1 MLLLFQQYF
10 TITGNNIETNDLD
23 LMSFFE
29 VLPIDID
36 IKDTKNEVSN
46 MNHLTNFTNSTIEK
60 HKVISILDQN
70 LIVRSFIGDR
80 LNYIS
85 QNAMSAIKNN
95 PDCGKSN

>member
-36 IKDTKNEVSN
+36 IKDTKNEISN
-46 MNHLTNFTNSTIEK
+46 MNHLTNFTNQQLRNIK
-60 HKVISILDQN
+60 L
-70 LIVRSFIGDR
+70 
-80 LNYIS
+80 
-85 QNAMSAIKNN
+85 SAFLTKT
-95 PDCGKSN
+95 